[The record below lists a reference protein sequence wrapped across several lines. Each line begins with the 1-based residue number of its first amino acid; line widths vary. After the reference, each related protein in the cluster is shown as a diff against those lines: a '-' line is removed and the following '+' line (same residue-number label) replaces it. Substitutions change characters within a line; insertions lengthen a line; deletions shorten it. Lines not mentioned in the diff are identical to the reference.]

1 MATVKL
7 VSVVEQNANTI
18 AGVQNISTIIGSAT
32 PTVVRSGREAPII
45 LITGTQTSSLA
56 QIIVENVNAK
66 QGDVMIIKKYSTAVI
81 GTGAS
86 QIQVL
91 AGTAAGAVIG
101 AFQVGTAAPN
111 EVRCYFDGVQW
122 N

>member
-1 MATVKL
+1 MATYKAVT
-7 VSVVEQNANTI
+7 VVEQNANVI
-18 AGVQNISTIIGSAT
+18 AGVQAISTLIGSAT
-32 PTVVRSGREAPII
+32 PLVFRAGRESPVIV
-45 LITGTQTSSLA
+45 LTGTQTASLG
-56 QIIVENVNAK
+56 QVIVENVNAK
-66 QGDVMIIKKYSTAVI
+66 QGDVVVIKKYTTAVL

-91 AGTAAGAVIG
+91 AGTAAGLVIG
-101 AFQVGTAAPN
+101 AFQLGTAAPN